1 MTMGRTS
8 TLSLH
13 ERDQIKALST
23 VGYTVKQITD
33 VVKRSKKAIMN
44 FLRHQ
49 EEYGTKKSSG
59 RPSKLNDRE
68 KKKFCERRR
77 ITRSAST
84 KSIGLVA
91 LMLQKLPCGECWTS
105 VPNIV
110 RS

>member
-33 VVKRSKKAIMN
+33 VVKRSK
-44 FLRHQ
+44 
-49 EEYGTKKSSG
+49 KKSSG

-105 VPNIV
+105 VPNI
-110 RS
+110 RQQISTEQY